1 MTNSK
6 PREAAPVERGEARDL
21 PPAEILDRLPE
32 NVRVSVIEAAFS
44 GPLPPSSMFEH
55 YEKTLP
61 GSADRILKMAEKE
74 QDNRA
79 AWKTEALRSARG
91 DVRRLQWLGAILA
104 FVSIAG
110 SVVLGIMGAQIVAGI
125 LAGITVIGLAGRYLI
140 RNPR

>member
-1 MTNSK
+1 
-6 PREAAPVERGEARDL
+6 
-21 PPAEILDRLPE
+21 
-32 NVRVSVIEAAFS
+32 
-44 GPLPPSSMFEH
+44 MFEH

-79 AWKTEALRSARG
+79 AWKAEALRSARG

-125 LAGITVIGLAGRYLI
+125 LAGITAIGLAGRYLI